1 MTDLSTSDTSSLPS
15 PWHDGE
21 IRLQRSVG
29 VEARMNEI
37 GRKVIRDHLIDQHRE
52 FYPLLPMVVL
62 GAVDAKGDAWA
73 TLRAGRPGFLYTDDP
88 YRLNATL
95 VREIADPAEAGMED
109 GQEIAV
115 LGIDLSTR
123 RRNRLNGTLH
133 RRADGFDLMVGES
146 FGNCPKYI
154 QTRDVRFTREPTQV
168 TIAPPHLSSTLD
180 NTARTLIEQAD
191 TFFVASYF
199 EDHGKRRVDVSHR
212 GGQAGF
218 VHVGGDGSLTIPDFI
233 GNRFFSTLGN
243 IAVNQKAGLTF
254 VDFASGGLLQM
265 TGDAEI
271 LFDRASDLSLKGAER
286 YWRFRPRRVIW
297 RPDALPI
304 RYEMTEW
311 SPFTLET
318 GIWDHPDPR
327 S

>member
-1 MTDLSTSDTSSLPS
+1 MTDLAANDSSTLRFQ
-15 PWHDGE
+15 WHAGE
-21 IRLQRSVG
+21 TRLQRSVG
-29 VEARMNEI
+29 VEARMSEI

-62 GAVDAKGDAWA
+62 GAVDKKGDAWA
-73 TLRAGRPGFLYTDDP
+73 TLRAGRPGFLYAADP
-88 YRLNATL
+88 YRLRATL
-95 VREIADPAEAGMED
+95 ARETADPAEAGMED
-109 GQEIAV
+109 GQEIAL
-115 LGIDLSTR
+115 LGIDLGTR

-133 RRADGFDLMVGES
+133 RHADGFNLSVSES

-154 QTRDVRFTREPTQV
+154 QMRDVSFIRDPTQL
-168 TIAPPHLSSTLD
+168 TSAPPRVGSTLD
-180 NTARTLIEQAD
+180 DAARALIEQAD

-199 EDHGKRRVDVSHR
+199 EDNGKRRVDVSHR

-218 VHVGGDGSLTIPDFI
+218 VHIASDGWLTIPDFL

-243 IAVNQKAGLTF
+243 IVLNQKTGLTF
-254 VDFASGGLLQM
+254 IDFASGGLLQL

-271 LFDRASDLSLKGAER
+271 LFDHASNLSLKGAER
-286 YWRFRPRRVIW
+286 YWRFRPRLVVW

-311 SPFTLET
+311 SPFSLAT
-318 GIWDHPDPR
+318 GTWHDLLTT